1 MVCCIFDG
9 YLGIE
14 YYGETNLINKT
25 KAKINSLKN
34 HSSFMKYFKN
44 TSWLFFERIVKM
56 GIGFFVIILLTRYL
70 GPENYGLLSYS
81 QSFVGIFVAFTT
93 LGIDTILVRELT
105 KNKEDS
111 SKLLGTAFF
120 LKLFASFIA
129 ISVIFII
136 NMFIQDKEA
145 ILLTNIIA
153 FILIFQ
159 SFSTIDTFFQAN
171 VISKYSVLANTVTF
185 IFSSLVKLMLIY
197 VEADLIYFAYALVFD
212 AIAISFGFIY
222 IYIKQKQ
229 SFLEWKFDK
238 VTAIYFLKN
247 GWPLMLVALAAFIY
261 TRTDQVMLKHM
272 IGNEAVGNYTAAVR
286 VGELFYFIPLLI
298 TQSIFPKIVEMRA
311 KSEKEYFALLEKL
324 YKLLIWSTIPIALG
338 LFIFRD
344 LIVSIL
350 YGSQYTQASS
360 VLSILSFAI
369 IFNAIGTI
377 TTIVLYIEHYERKY
391 LYRSIWGVFVN
402 IGLNFY
408 FIPIYGSSGAAIST
422 LITLFII
429 YYIYDI
435 LDKDLHRFYYL
446 KLQCYI
452 PKFKS
457 KG

>member
-1 MVCCIFDG
+1 M
-9 YLGIE
+9 
-14 YYGETNLINKT
+14 INK
-25 KAKINSLKN
+25 LKSIQK
-34 HSSFMKYFKN
+34 HQGFMKYFKN

-56 GIGFFVIILLTRYL
+56 GVSFFVIILLTRYL

-81 QSFVGIFVAFTT
+81 QSFVGIFVSFST
-93 LGIDTILVRELT
+93 LGIDIILVRELT
-105 KNKEDS
+105 KNKENS

-120 LKLFASFIA
+120 LKLFTSFIA
-129 ISVIFII
+129 ISIIFII
-136 NMFIQDKEA
+136 NMSIEDKEA
-145 ILLTNIIA
+145 VLLTNIIA

-171 VISKYSVLANTVTF
+171 VISKYSVIANTVAF
-185 IFSSLVKLMLIY
+185 VFSSLVKLVLVYM
-197 VEADLIYFAYALVFD
+197 EAELIYFAYALVFD
-212 AIAISFGFIY
+212 AIVIAFGFIY

-229 SFLEWKFDK
+229 SLLEWKFDK
-238 VTAIYFLKN
+238 MSAIYFLNN

-272 IGNEAVGNYTAAVR
+272 VENEAVGNYAAAVK
-286 VGELFYFIPLLI
+286 VSELFYFIPLLI
-298 TQSIFPKIVEMRA
+298 TQSIFPKIVQMRER
-311 KSEKEYFALLEKL
+311 SEQEYFSLLEKL
-324 YKLLIWSTIPIALG
+324 YKLLVWSAIPIALG
-338 LFIFRD
+338 LFVFSD

-360 VLSILSFAI
+360 VLSILAFAI

-377 TTIVLYIEHYERKY
+377 TTKVLYVEHYERKY
-391 LYRSIWGVFVN
+391 LYRSILGVFVN

-408 FIPIYGSSGAAIST
+408 FIPIYGSQGAAIST